1 MKKIMTILASVL
13 FIVPFVYADDKVF
26 EFNKLPLAAKE
37 FVLKYFPEDQ
47 VMLTTVD
54 DDMVRPDY
62 EVVLKSGAKMTFE
75 HNGTLDKVEVRTGA
89 VPAGVVPQQI
99 ETYVK
104 SNYPDSQILEYEIG
118 KKEYEVKLSNR
129 IELTFNSAFKL
140 VGIDD

>member
-13 FIVPFVYADDKVF
+13 FIVPFVYADDKLI
-26 EFNKLPLAAKE
+26 EFNKLPLPAKE

-62 EVVLKSGAKMTFE
+62 EVVLKSGATIVFE
-75 HNGTLDKVEVRTGA
+75 HNGTLDKVKMGTGP
-89 VPAGVVPQQI
+89 VPVGVVPQQI
-99 ETYVK
+99 EAYVK
-104 SNYPDSQILEYEIG
+104 SNYPDVQIIEYERE